1 MILTLKKIR
10 SNHFHQM
17 SSLYENSECF
27 VDFSRCW
34 RASMWLYSCESCA
47 QHIQSL
53 GKVTWEFVHIFFSTR
68 KKWSWYSKKQRVCRV
83 RTWGLIFP
91 LHLLLYQNALKTT
104 YIHATHSPYYHI
116 SPWSQHWRRFFQAIS
131 IKWVPCMKI
140 VYVSLTF
147 PGVDGQVCGYTASSL
162 ALSTFRALGRSP
174 KNLFTFSFRPEKNE
188 ADTAKNNVYVESEL
202 GDWSF
207 HSICY

>member
-53 GKVTWEFVHIFFSTR
+53 GKVTWEFVLFSTR
-68 KKWSWYSKKQRVCRV
+68 KKWSWYSK
-83 RTWGLIFP
+83 
-91 LHLLLYQNALKTT
+91 
-104 YIHATHSPYYHI
+104 
-116 SPWSQHWRRFFQAIS
+116 
-131 IKWVPCMKI
+131 
-140 VYVSLTF
+140 
-147 PGVDGQVCGYTASSL
+147 
-162 ALSTFRALGRSP
+162 
-174 KNLFTFSFRPEKNE
+174 
-188 ADTAKNNVYVESEL
+188 NNVYVESEL
-202 GDWSF
+202 GEWSF
-207 HSICY
+207 HSICYSNKLHWKQPIFMQHIHHITIFHHDLNIEEDSFKQFPSNAFQKCFVDFPRCWRASMWLYSCESCARHIQSLGKVT